1 MEADLEKLRSLCI
14 NNENLEIISKIIDSL
29 HDRQDY
35 ARYHYKE
42 YERLLD
48 EKKSAAEVIMLAISP
63 DQNYELHRIAMKAN
77 IISCIQN
84 MHIIHDLL
92 GFLILKVL
100 DLKIIR
106 NGEEVKNIYLRTVI
120 NELKSINDN
129 RCTSLLNLLIQLAGE
144 DVKNQPLYFDYLC
157 EIVNHSK
164 HKYTIE
170 PKFNT
175 NFTGDIER
183 ICYFDNFTH
192 NKKHDKMDAVF
203 FINTEYNREAKLI
216 IEIENELIRI
226 LENDKE
232 MEKEESKL

>member
-1 MEADLEKLRSLCI
+1 MEVDLQKLKSLCI
-14 NNENLEIISKIIDSL
+14 NNINLEIISKIIDSL

-63 DQNYELHRIAMKAN
+63 DQQYELHRIAMKAN

-100 DLKIIR
+100 DLKIVK
-106 NGEEVKNIYLRTVI
+106 NGKEVKNIYLRTVI
-120 NELKSINDN
+120 NELTSSKDN
-129 RCTSLLNLLIQLAGE
+129 RYTSLLNLLIQLGGK

-175 NFTGDIER
+175 NLGKIER
-183 ICYFDNFTH
+183 ICYFDSFTH
-192 NKKHDKMDAVF
+192 NKLHEKMDAIF

-216 IEIENELIRI
+216 IEIENELITI

-232 MEKEESKL
+232 ESKQ